1 MRAALALALAIA
13 LLAIPLSPTLLS
25 SSVAEFTVASVRAS
39 ASLYG
44 SSMAVPVPFR
54 LSPGNYPSEKNV
66 YVLAENAPVYYHV
79 FSVAPPL
86 VLVFEPSMPLER
98 TYRVYASFDNPYRQ
112 FSVSYDH
119 PVFAAYDDFDVDSG
133 MWVKESARITGGNA
147 IISAGGWITL
157 NASLPEE
164 LGAFQTLRG
173 GRGLRIELPAPGEHI
188 LVLTSANFTDWSTV
202 IDGNDIYFV
211 AETGEPQYYS
221 IMYLNKEKEILVAYV
236 QATTS
241 VVYMVYGGSNPYAG
255 YRLG

>member
-1 MRAALALALAIA
+1 MRRAPVLAFALVA
-13 LLAIPLSPTLLS
+13 LLLAPVSLS
-25 SSVAEFTVASVRAS
+25 SGVAEFTVASVRVS
-39 ASLYG
+39 AGLYG

-54 LSPGNYPSEKNV
+54 LSPGNYPHERNV

-112 FSVSYDH
+112 FSVPYDH

-133 MWVKESARITGGNA
+133 MWIRENTRITSGSA
-147 IISAGGWITL
+147 IVSAGGWITL

-164 LGAFQTLRG
+164 LGVFQTLRG

-202 IDGNDIYFV
+202 IDGSDIYFV

-221 IMYLNKEKEILVAYV
+221 IIYLNKEKEILVAYV

-241 VVYMVYGGSNPYAG
+241 TIYMVYGGSNPYAD